1 MKKVLSIFP
10 IILLLGSCGG
20 EGEAP
25 TLITI
30 PSSVTPPSPPSPSPP
45 PTFQV
50 SYTVSPKLD
59 LANGSLTSAQ
69 MLAGLSFA
77 PSGVIFS
84 QGLDRRERVTIFP
97 TLFFKDPQLPGF
109 ELLQGSD
116 QKYTLNGFTPITMGT
131 PRAWAQLDTKN
142 SQKRQYVVVDHG
154 SEFETGYESWPF
166 GHVWT
171 MTDRGSGFKFSQVTS
186 VKAFYHST
194 ATADM
199 NRDGL
204 DDILASNM
212 GIKSGGVASSIHL
225 FLQKPDGSFV
235 QDTKFA
241 SGFDVGETGAI
252 ASIDLDGDNV
262 PEVIQANY
270 LINQPSNDWGA
281 LRIISMGAG
290 GNYSE
295 KSKLSRQGLFNT
307 MGATQVTPGDFDGD
321 GDQDLFISLEGQ
333 APNNTATRYNA
344 NGLELYRNDGNL
356 KFTRITDTSF
366 AKNYWSFSELQF
378 REFSL
383 SDFNNDGIIDI
394 FLNLWTGEYFDGNK
408 INIGKGILIN
418 NAKGQ
423 FVDASTT
430 PTLQFSLLNS
440 NGASL
445 TPAYLRF
452 SGKTAN
458 ANNLFGVTKDGF
470 PFQIRVSYGN

>member
-1 MKKVLSIFP
+1 
-10 IILLLGSCGG
+10 
-20 EGEAP
+20 
-25 TLITI
+25 
-30 PSSVTPPSPPSPSPP
+30 
-45 PTFQV
+45 
-50 SYTVSPKLD
+50 
-59 LANGSLTSAQ
+59 
-69 MLAGLSFA
+69 MLAGLAFA

-84 QGLDRRERVTIFP
+84 QGLDGRERVTIFP

-131 PRAWAQLDTKN
+131 PRAWAQLDAKN
-142 SQKRQYVVVDHG
+142 SQKRQYVV
-154 SEFETGYESWPF
+154 
-166 GHVWT
+166 
-171 MTDRGSGFKFSQVTS
+171 
-186 VKAFYHST
+186 
-194 ATADM
+194 
-199 NRDGL
+199 
-204 DDILASNM
+204 ASNM
-212 GIKSGGVASSIHL
+212 GVKSGGVASSIHL
-225 FLQKPDGSFV
+225 FLQKPDGTFV

-281 LRIISMGAG
+281 LRIISIGAG

-295 KSKLSRQGLFNT
+295 KSKLPRQGLFNT
-307 MGATQVTPGDFDGD
+307 MGATQVTPADFDGD

-383 SDFNNDGIIDI
+383 SDFNNDGILDI

-418 NAKGQ
+418 NGKGQ

-430 PTLQFSLLNS
+430 PALQFSLLNS
-440 NGASL
+440 NGAPL
-445 TPAYLRF
+445 APAYLRF

-458 ANNLFGVTKDGF
+458 ANNLFGITKDGF
-470 PFQIRVSYGN
+470 PFQIKVSYGN